1 MKERTIGEQTL
12 FRFSYAV
19 GLLRGSE
26 RIRDSKDP
34 MSIVGLPAYLL
45 IGFAIENALAAYL
58 IAHEHPRPGDY
69 KSHDLARAM
78 RACAKAGLVFSPETM
93 KFIEFLS
100 PLQMDFVFRY
110 PEKLEEINP
119 PKIEVACRLTKGILR
134 DVQLVLKMKGFDI
147 SKEAE
152 AL

>member
-1 MKERTIGEQTL
+1 MKERSIAQQTL

-34 MSIVGLPAYLL
+34 MSIAGLSAYLL

-58 IAHEHPRPGDY
+58 IAHQHPRPGDY
-69 KSHDLARAM
+69 KIHDLARAM
-78 RACAKAGLVFSPETM
+78 GACTKTGLVFRPETI

-100 PLQMDFVFRY
+100 PLQKDFVFRY
-110 PEKLEEINP
+110 PEKLEEIKP
-119 PKIEVACRLTKGILR
+119 PTIEEACRLTKGILR
-134 DVQLVLKMKGFDI
+134 DVDVVLKMKGFSI